1 MTLEPNSPIYSNVY
15 QPQPRN
21 HGIYSLEFHCCP
33 WLFEKCT
40 QLQAIAVMADIRAE
54 PAVEI
59 SFVLLIIQ
67 VNHLGQ
73 YNCIQTN
80 ASLG

>member
-1 MTLEPNSPIYSNVY
+1 
-15 QPQPRN
+15 
-21 HGIYSLEFHCCP
+21 
-33 WLFEKCT
+33 
-40 QLQAIAVMADIRAE
+40 MADIRAE

-59 SFVLLIIQ
+59 SSVLQIVQ

-80 ASLG
+80 ASLQ